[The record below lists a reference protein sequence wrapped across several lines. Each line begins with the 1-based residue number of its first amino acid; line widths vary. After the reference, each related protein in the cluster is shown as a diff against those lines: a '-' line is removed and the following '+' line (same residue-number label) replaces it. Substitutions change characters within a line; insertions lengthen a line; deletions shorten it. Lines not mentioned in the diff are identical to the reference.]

1 MPQIIIQIPTSMLM
15 STSASGSA
23 QPHAVSAVCVHC
35 GRTWSDT
42 ASTIQDEAT
51 SEYSFKEEEEEED
64 DDDLYGTA
72 APILHNDPNFNT
84 TRISTDFSDTS
95 TKHEP
100 MTPSINSP
108 EYESIDFSSSLYES
122 GRFGSIEE
130 IVSYLREVM
139 DYDI

>member
-42 ASTIQDEAT
+42 ASTIKDEAT
-51 SEYSFKEEEEEED
+51 SEYSFKEEEED
-64 DDDLYGTA
+64 DEALYDTA

-84 TRISTDFSDTS
+84 ARLSTDFSDTN

-100 MTPSINSP
+100 MTPSITSP

-122 GRFGSIEE
+122 GSFATIDE
-130 IVSYLREVM
+130 IVAYLKEVM

>member
-42 ASTIQDEAT
+42 ASTVKYEAT
-51 SEYSFKEEEEEED
+51 SEYSFKEEEEDANE
-64 DDDLYGTA
+64 LYGTA
-72 APILHNDPNFNT
+72 APILHNDPNANT

-100 MTPSINSP
+100 RTPSINSP
-108 EYESIDFSSSLYES
+108 EYESIDFSSSRYES
-122 GRFGSIEE
+122 GRFANIDE